1 MAAVASLE
9 ALRARIR
16 EIEGTPVIR
25 RRVSIGSEAL
35 DGALGGLSVPGLVEL
50 HGSAGSGRT
59 RLGLA
64 IAASFQ
70 RRGEAVAW
78 VDVQQRLY
86 PPSLAAHGVRSDG
99 LLMIRPPVDRASW
112 VVEQLARSG
121 AFGLV
126 VVQDPLLGGSAA
138 RQAGAP
144 TDRRAGFQW
153 DRAAEAGQCLILTI
167 TSSTVR
173 SLPADLRI
181 EVAGGELVVQRDR
194 FRAPGGSVPLPPR
207 PFEADP
213 WA

>member
-25 RRVSIGSEAL
+25 RRVSIGVEAL
-35 DGALGGLSVPGLVEL
+35 DRALGGLCVPGLVEL
-50 HGSAGSGRT
+50 HGSPGSGRT
-59 RLGLA
+59 RLGFA

-78 VDVQQRLY
+78 VDAQRRLY
-86 PPSLAAHGVRSDG
+86 PPSMGAYGVRADE
-99 LLMIRPPVDRASW
+99 LLVVRPPIDRASW
-112 VVEQLARSG
+112 AVEQLARSG

-126 VVQDPLLGGSAA
+126 IVQDPFLGGSAA

-153 DRAAEAGQCLILTI
+153 DRAAEAGQCLIVTI
-167 TSSTVR
+167 TSAMVR
-173 SLPADLRI
+173 SLPADLRL
-181 EVAGGELVVQRDR
+181 EVAGGQIGVHRDR
-194 FRAPGGSVPLPPR
+194 YRAPGGS
-207 PFEADP
+207 
-213 WA
+213 